1 MKEKVRMHI
10 DLWISADPKKFN
22 AGIPLDNL
30 LRKYGWF
37 IDKLSIYPVYKNKKE
52 YWRNYRKMYYRKNR
66 EKILRKMNEKN

>member
-1 MKEKVRMHI
+1 
-10 DLWISADPKKFN
+10 
-22 AGIPLDNL
+22 